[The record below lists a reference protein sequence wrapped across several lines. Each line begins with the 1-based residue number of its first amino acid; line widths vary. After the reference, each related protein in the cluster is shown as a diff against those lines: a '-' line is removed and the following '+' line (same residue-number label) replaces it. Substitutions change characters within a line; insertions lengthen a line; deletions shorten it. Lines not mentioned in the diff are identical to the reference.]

1 MDKILFNDNL
11 TVKKYENGKIEEFSC
26 DFHDNYIDR
35 AKRAAQNNEW
45 KTQGEG
51 ARFRGD
57 AYARLESENQ
67 VTDRSYFN
75 SLSFDAS
82 GEKILYSV
90 TVDRLSAMVS
100 KIPDHEKENETN
112 IIHSQSLVFRGCSP
126 SKNGKKLC
134 TCVKPDYVTSHLAE
148 YDLMTNDYAT
158 LTYGDCADGHA
169 RYSEK
174 SDNVILFDTKGAG
187 RDGNGEFVR
196 YSPSSV
202 CRYHTDSFEIEEIL
216 SSPDRSYE
224 RPYESGNGDLYFIEK
239 PVKEKKEYSV
249 GRTLLDIL
257 LLPWRLLK
265 AVYCFLETFTMLF
278 TGKGFSRHDP
288 NPAKNNDKNPQ
299 QIYVE
304 GNLVNADREYKNN
317 LRHKDAFAGIAP
329 HAWVLKKK
337 DAEGKETELCHGVI
351 DYSVLSDGSV
361 VYTNGKNVIVTD
373 GKGKH
378 EKIASATLCTCVA
391 SFPEITS
398 APAQKHETADFF

>member
-224 RPYESGNGDLYFIEK
+224 RPSESGNGDLYFIEK

-249 GRTLLDIL
+249 GRTLLYIL

-265 AVYCFLETFTMLF
+265 AVYFFWKRLPCCSQAKVFPDTIRTPQK
-278 TGKGFSRHDP
+278 TTIKIRSRSLW
-288 NPAKNNDKNPQ
+288 K
-299 QIYVE
+299 
-304 GNLVNADREYKNN
+304 
-317 LRHKDAFAGIAP
+317 
-329 HAWVLKKK
+329 
-337 DAEGKETELCHGVI
+337 
-351 DYSVLSDGSV
+351 
-361 VYTNGKNVIVTD
+361 
-373 GKGKH
+373 
-378 EKIASATLCTCVA
+378 ATL
-391 SFPEITS
+391 
-398 APAQKHETADFF
+398 